1 MKKLFKS
8 YFSFSKK
15 EFNGIIV
22 LFFLIILVLAFP
34 YLFEYF
40 KVPEVYDSRSFREEV
55 ARFESSARKSDKN
68 FANRNDESAGST
80 SAKAIYFE
88 FDPNNLTEEK
98 WLKLGLSSR
107 QIKVIKNYEAKG
119 GKFFKKE
126 DLQKIYSITAA
137 QYSKLEP
144 YIAIE
149 KNYFGRKEFSQK
161 SNSER
166 VEKRYPAKKE
176 FEVVELNSADSTSLE
191 TIKGIG
197 PAFAIRILKY
207 RNRLGGFYSV
217 EQLKEVYGLDSSMFN
232 NLKTQV
238 KVNRNSIVK
247 TNINT
252 AVFEDLKQSPYLT
265 YKQINAIIN
274 YRKQHGLYKS
284 IEDFKKIAI
293 LNDGILRKIEPYI
306 IFE

>member
-1 MKKLFKS
+1 MKNLLKS

-15 EFNGIIV
+15 EFNGILV
-22 LFFLIILVLAFP
+22 LCLLIILVLTFP
-34 YLFEYF
+34 YIFEYF
-40 KVPEVYDSRSFREEV
+40 KVPEVYDSSKFRQEV
-55 ARFESSARKSDKN
+55 ANFESSARKSDQSFTN
-68 FANRNDESAGST
+68 NRIDRST
-80 SAKAIYFE
+80 SAKAIYFD
-88 FDPNNLTEEK
+88 FDPNNLAEEK
-98 WLKLGLSSR
+98 WLKLGLSNR

-119 GKFFKKE
+119 GKFYKKE

-144 YIAIE
+144 YIQIE
-149 KNYFGRKEFSQK
+149 KGYFNRKEYHPK
-161 SNSER
+161 SFAKKNQTP
-166 VEKRYPAKKE
+166 YPAKKE
-176 FEVVELNSADSTSLE
+176 FEIVELNSADSASLE
-191 TIKGIG
+191 TVKGIG

-207 RNRLGGFYSV
+207 RTRLGGFYSV
-217 EQLKEVYGLDSSMFN
+217 EQLKEIYGLDSVMFD

-238 KVNRNSIVK
+238 KVNRNSISK

-252 AVFEDLKQSPYLT
+252 AVFDDLKRSPYLT
-265 YKQINAIIN
+265 YRQINAILN

-284 IEDFKKIAI
+284 IEDFRKIAI